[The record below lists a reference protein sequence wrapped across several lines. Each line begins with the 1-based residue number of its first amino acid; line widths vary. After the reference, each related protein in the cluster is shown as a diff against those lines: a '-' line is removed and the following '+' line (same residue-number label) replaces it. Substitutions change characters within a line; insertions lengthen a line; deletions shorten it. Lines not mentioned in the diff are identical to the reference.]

1 MTISERLFSIMK
13 TKGISVSELARMTG
27 ISRHTIFDWQKKN
40 TNPGADKIMLI
51 CESLNISPQE
61 LLVGNIK
68 AEKVE
73 KTHIEVDG
81 LIMEGCR
88 DLSEAKKKR
97 LLAYISMLNNMK
109 E

>member
-13 TKGISVSELARMTG
+13 PKGISVSELARMTG

-51 CESLNISPQE
+51 CESLSISPQE
-61 LLVGNIK
+61 LLLGDK
-68 AEKVE
+68 KTEGAEE
-73 KTHIEVDG
+73 IHIEVDG
-81 LIMEGCR
+81 LIMEGLR
-88 DLSEAKKKR
+88 ELSEAKKKR
-97 LLAYISMLNNMK
+97 LLAYMSMLNNTK